1 MWEDRELNKSPRE
14 RKPVPVAPKDLPVGT
29 SFQEIEKHNAIVSDS
44 YNKNVMVQ
52 CPNCLRTFIEDRL
65 QVHLKSCTSENPHKK
80 PPNAAIIESL
90 STAVSMKI
98 PRDSVEVMK
107 NQTVKIEK
115 GSTPAKVGYK
125 NPVTFLRPKAIM
137 CHIW

>member
-29 SFQEIEKHNAIVSDS
+29 SFQEIEKHNAVVSDS

-52 CPNCLRTFIEDRL
+52 CLNCLRTFVEDRL
-65 QVHLKSCTSENPHKK
+65 PVHLKSCTSENPHTKT
-80 PPNAAIIESL
+80 PHATVNENL
-90 STAVSMKI
+90 STAVSMKV
-98 PRDSVEVMK
+98 PKDSREATKTQSGKVEK
-107 NQTVKIEK
+107 
-115 GSTPAKVGYK
+115 S
-125 NPVTFLRPKAIM
+125 LRPKALM